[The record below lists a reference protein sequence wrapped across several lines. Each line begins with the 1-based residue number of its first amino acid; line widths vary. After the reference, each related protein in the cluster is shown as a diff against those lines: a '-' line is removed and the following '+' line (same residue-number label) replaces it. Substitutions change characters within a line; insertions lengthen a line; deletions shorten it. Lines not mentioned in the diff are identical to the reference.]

1 MSSCAVRTSETEVF
15 ALHNILGI
23 LDNRVLWCAV
33 AAWFIA
39 QALKIPTYWLVE
51 KKLDWTRFF
60 GSGGM
65 PSSHSAFVMALAIM
79 VGATLGFD
87 SACFAIAVVLAAVVM
102 YDASGVRHE
111 TGVQGQVLNE
121 IIQKVFVD
129 GQPIT
134 DVELKEL
141 VGHTKV
147 EVAGGFIVGVLT
159 AVGFILL

>member
-1 MSSCAVRTSETEVF
+1 MEAEVIS
-15 ALHNILGI
+15 LHDILGI
-23 LDNRVLWCAV
+23 LENRVLWCAV
-33 AAWFIA
+33 AAWFVA

-51 KKLDWTRFF
+51 KRLDWRRFF

-65 PSSHSAFVMALAIM
+65 PSSHSAFVISLAIM
-79 VGATLGFD
+79 VGATEGFHT
-87 SACFAIAVVLAAVVM
+87 AAFAIAVVLAAIVM

-159 AVGFILL
+159 AMGFIFLS

>member
-1 MSSCAVRTSETEVF
+1 MHEFV
-15 ALHNILGI
+15 GI
-23 LDNRVLWCAV
+23 FDNRVLWCAV
-33 AAWFIA
+33 AAWFVA

-51 KKLDWTRFF
+51 KKLNLMRFF

-65 PSSHSAFVMALAIM
+65 PSSHTAFVISLTIM
-79 VGATLGFD
+79 IGAVEGFD
-87 SACFAIAVVLAAVVM
+87 TALFAAAVVLSAIVM
-102 YDASGVRHE
+102 YDASGVRRE
-111 TGVQGQVLNE
+111 TGIQGQVLNE

-147 EVAGGFIVGVLT
+147 EVAGGFIVGILT
-159 AVGFILL
+159 ALVFISL

>member
-1 MSSCAVRTSETEVF
+1 M
-15 ALHNILGI
+15 HDILGI
-23 LDNRVLWCAV
+23 LQNRALWCAV
-33 AAWFIA
+33 AAWFVA

-51 KKLDWTRFF
+51 KELDWRRFF

-65 PSSHSAFVMALAIM
+65 PSSHSAFVTALAIM
-79 VGATLGFD
+79 VGASEGFD
-87 SACFAIAVVLAAVVM
+87 TAAFAIAVVLGAIVM

-121 IIQKVFVD
+121 ILQKVFVD

-141 VGHTKV
+141 VGHTKL
-147 EVAGGFIVGVLT
+147 EVAGGFLIGLLT
-159 AVGFILL
+159 ALVFIFL

>member
-1 MSSCAVRTSETEVF
+1 MEGTR
-15 ALHNILGI
+15 LHDIAGI
-23 LDNRVLWCAV
+23 LQNQVLWCALT
-33 AAWFIA
+33 AWFVA
-39 QALKIPTYWLVE
+39 QALKIPTYWLLE
-51 KKLDWTRFF
+51 KELNWWRFF

-65 PSSHSAFVMALAIM
+65 PSSHSAFVTALALM
-79 VGATLGFD
+79 VGASEGFD
-87 SACFAIAVVLAAVVM
+87 TAAFAIAVVLAAIVM

-121 IIQKVFVD
+121 ILQKVFVD

-147 EVAGGFIVGVLT
+147 EVAGGFLVGVLT
-159 AVGFILL
+159 ALAFIFL

>member
-1 MSSCAVRTSETEVF
+1 M
-15 ALHNILGI
+15 HDILGI
-23 LDNRVLWCAV
+23 FQNRVLWCAV
-33 AAWFIA
+33 AAWFVA

-65 PSSHSAFVMALAIM
+65 PSSHSAFVVSLAIM
-79 VGATLGFD
+79 VGATEGFHT
-87 SACFAIAVVLAAVVM
+87 AAFAIAVVLAAVVM

-159 AVGFILL
+159 AVTFILL

>member
-1 MSSCAVRTSETEVF
+1 M
-15 ALHNILGI
+15 HDILGI
-23 LDNRVLWCAV
+23 FQNRVLWCAV
-33 AAWFIA
+33 AAWFVA

-51 KKLDWTRFF
+51 KKLDWGRFF

-79 VGATLGFD
+79 VGATEGFD
-87 SACFAIAVVLAAVVM
+87 SAAFAITVVLAAIVM

-111 TGVQGQVLNE
+111 TGIQGQVLNE
-121 IIQKVFVD
+121 IIRKVFVD
-129 GQPIT
+129 GEPIT

-147 EVAGGFIVGVLT
+147 EVAGGFVVGVLT
-159 AVGFILL
+159 ALGFIFL

>member
-1 MSSCAVRTSETEVF
+1 MEEEDEL
-15 ALHNILGI
+15 LHNIVELFQ
-23 LDNRVLWCAV
+23 NQVLWCAV

-39 QALKIPTYWLVE
+39 QAMKILTYWLVE
-51 KKLDWTRFF
+51 KKLDFMRFF

-65 PSSHSAFVMALAIM
+65 PSSHSAFVTALAIM
-79 VGATLGFD
+79 VGATDGF
-87 SACFAIAVVLAAVVM
+87 STAGFAIAIVLAAVVM

-147 EVAGGFIVGVLT
+147 EVAGGFVVGVLT
-159 AVGFILL
+159 ALGFIFL

>member
-1 MSSCAVRTSETEVF
+1 MEEEDTF
-15 ALHNILGI
+15 LHNVLE
-23 LDNRVLWCAV
+23 LFQNQALWCAV

-39 QALKIPTYWLVE
+39 QAMKIPTYWLVE
-51 KKLDWTRFF
+51 KKIDLMRFF

-65 PSSHSAFVMALAIM
+65 PSSHSAFVVSLAIM
-79 VGATLGFD
+79 VGATEGF
-87 SACFAIAVVLAAVVM
+87 STAAFAIAVVLAAVVM

-121 IIQKVFVD
+121 IVRKVFVD

-147 EVAGGFIVGVLT
+147 EVAGGFVVGVLT
-159 AVGFILL
+159 ALGFIFL

>member
-1 MSSCAVRTSETEVF
+1 MGTEGF
-15 ALHNILGI
+15 SLHDFMGI
-23 LDNRVLWCAV
+23 FQNQVLWCAV
-33 AAWFIA
+33 AAWFVA

-51 KKLDWTRFF
+51 KKLDVMRFF

-79 VGATLGFD
+79 VGATEGFD
-87 SACFAIAVVLAAVVM
+87 TAYFAIAVVLAAIVM

-121 IIQKVFVD
+121 ILQKVFVD

-147 EVAGGFIVGVLT
+147 EVAGGFVVGVLT
-159 AVGFILL
+159 ALGFIFL

>member
-1 MSSCAVRTSETEVF
+1 M
-15 ALHNILGI
+15 HNIIGI
-23 LDNRVLWCAV
+23 LENRVLWCAV
-33 AAWFIA
+33 AAWFVA

-51 KKLDWTRFF
+51 KKLDWGRFF

-79 VGATLGFD
+79 VGATEGFD
-87 SACFAIAVVLAAVVM
+87 SAAFAITVVLAAIVM

-111 TGVQGQVLNE
+111 TGIQGQVLNE
-121 IIQKVFVD
+121 IIRKVFVD
-129 GQPIT
+129 GEPIT

-147 EVAGGFIVGVLT
+147 EVAGGFVVGVRT
-159 AVGFILL
+159 ALWFIFL

>member
-1 MSSCAVRTSETEVF
+1 M
-15 ALHNILGI
+15 HNIIGI
-23 LDNRVLWCAV
+23 LENRVLWCAV
-33 AAWFIA
+33 AAWFVA

-51 KKLDWTRFF
+51 KKLDWGRFF

-79 VGATLGFD
+79 VGATEGFD
-87 SACFAIAVVLAAVVM
+87 SAAFAITVVLAAIVM

-111 TGVQGQVLNE
+111 TGIQGQVLNE
-121 IIQKVFVD
+121 IIRKVFVD
-129 GQPIT
+129 GEPIT

-159 AVGFILL
+159 ALVFIFL

>member
-1 MSSCAVRTSETEVF
+1 MHDLYGLFQNS
-15 ALHNILGI
+15 
-23 LDNRVLWCAV
+23 VLWCAV
-33 AAWFIA
+33 AAWFAA
-39 QALKIPTYWLVE
+39 QALKIPTYWLIE
-51 KKLDWTRFF
+51 KQLDWKRFF

-65 PSSHSAFVMALAIM
+65 PSSHTAFVIALTIM
-79 VGATLGFD
+79 IGAVEGFD
-87 SACFAIAVVLAAVVM
+87 TSLFAAAVVLSAIVM
-102 YDASGVRHE
+102 YDASGVRRE

-121 IIQKVFVD
+121 IVRKVFVD

-159 AVGFILL
+159 ALVFIFL

>member
-1 MSSCAVRTSETEVF
+1 M
-15 ALHNILGI
+15 HDILGI
-23 LDNRVLWCAV
+23 LENQVLWCAV

-51 KKLDWTRFF
+51 KKLDWNRFF

-65 PSSHSAFVMALAIM
+65 PSSHSAFVMALALM
-79 VGATLGFD
+79 VGATEGFD
-87 SACFAIAVVLAAVVM
+87 TAAFAITVVLAAVVM

-147 EVAGGFIVGVLT
+147 EVAGGFVVGVLT
-159 AVGFILL
+159 ALAFIFF

>member
-1 MSSCAVRTSETEVF
+1 MSAIQAFFS
-15 ALHNILGI
+15 NQ
-23 LDNRVLWCAV
+23 VLWCAV
-33 AAWFIA
+33 AAWFTA
-39 QALKIPTYWLVE
+39 QALKIPIYRFVE
-51 KKLDWTRFF
+51 KKWDLGRFF

-65 PSSHSAFVMALAIM
+65 PSSHTAFTVALAIM
-79 VGATLGFD
+79 TGWLSGFD
-87 SACFAIAVVLAAVVM
+87 KPEFAVAVVLAAIVM

-147 EVAGGFIVGVLT
+147 EVAGGFFVGILT
-159 AVGFILL
+159 ALAFICF

>member
-1 MSSCAVRTSETEVF
+1 M
-15 ALHNILGI
+15 HDIIGI
-23 LDNRVLWCAV
+23 LQNQVLWCAV

-39 QALKIPTYWLVE
+39 QAMKIPTYWLVE
-51 KKLDWTRFF
+51 KKLDWSRFF

-65 PSSHSAFVMALAIM
+65 PSSHSAFVIALAIM
-79 VGATLGFD
+79 VGATEGFD
-87 SACFAIAVVLAAVVM
+87 TAAFAISVVLAAIVM

-147 EVAGGFIVGVLT
+147 EVAGGFLIGVMT
-159 AVGFILL
+159 AVAFILL

>member
-1 MSSCAVRTSETEVF
+1 M
-15 ALHNILGI
+15 HNILE
-23 LDNRVLWCAV
+23 LFQNQVLWCAV
-33 AAWFIA
+33 TAWFVA

-51 KKLDWTRFF
+51 KKLDFMRFF

-65 PSSHSAFVMALAIM
+65 PSSHSAFVVSLAIM
-79 VGATLGFD
+79 VGAMEGF
-87 SACFAIAVVLAAVVM
+87 STAAFAIAVILASIVM

-121 IIQKVFVD
+121 ILEKVFVN
-129 GQPIT
+129 GEPIT

-159 AVGFILL
+159 ALGFIYL

>member
-1 MSSCAVRTSETEVF
+1 M
-15 ALHNILGI
+15 HNIAGL
-23 LDNRVLWCAV
+23 LQNRVLWCAV
-33 AAWFIA
+33 AAWFVA

-51 KKLDWTRFF
+51 KKLDFGRFF

-65 PSSHSAFVMALAIM
+65 PSSHTAFVTSLAIM

-87 SACFAIAVVLAAVVM
+87 SACFAIAVILAAIVM

-121 IIQKVFVD
+121 IIRKVFVD
-129 GQPIT
+129 VQPIT

-141 VGHTKV
+141 VGHTKL

-159 AVGFILL
+159 AQAFIFLS

>member
-1 MSSCAVRTSETEVF
+1 M
-15 ALHNILGI
+15 HDILGI
-23 LDNRVLWCAV
+23 FQNRVLWCAV
-33 AAWFIA
+33 AAWFVA
-39 QALKIPTYWLVE
+39 QALKIPTYWLIE
-51 KKLDWTRFF
+51 KKLDWGRFF

-65 PSSHSAFVMALAIM
+65 PSSHTAFVISL
-79 VGATLGFD
+79 TLMIGSAEGFD
-87 SACFAIAVVLAAVVM
+87 TALFAASVVLSAIVM

-147 EVAGGFIVGVLT
+147 EVAGGFVVGLLT
-159 AVGFILL
+159 ALAFIFL

>member
-1 MSSCAVRTSETEVF
+1 M
-15 ALHNILGI
+15 HDILEI
-23 LDNRVLWCAV
+23 FQNTALWCAV
-33 AAWFIA
+33 AAWFTA

-51 KKLDWTRFF
+51 KKLNLMRFF

-65 PSSHSAFVMALAIM
+65 PSSHTAFVISLTIM
-79 VGATLGFD
+79 IGATQGFD
-87 SACFAIAVVLAAVVM
+87 TALFALSVILSAIVM
-102 YDASGVRHE
+102 YDASGVRRE

-121 IIQKVFVD
+121 IIRKVFVD

-159 AVGFILL
+159 ALAFIFL